1 MKKLSSKQFKIILT
15 QGYNRQIRRMCEYF
29 GYRVV
34 KLERVRIMNIE
45 LGDLPRGKYRAVTPL
60 EYKGLKSL
68 IADSSNQPI
77 MPDMNKKHSEMKH
90 PDRRTK

>member
-1 MKKLSSKQFKIILT
+1 MPCEKLSSKQFKIILT

-60 EYKGLKSL
+60 EYKGAQKTDCGFLES
-68 IADSSNQPI
+68 AGYARY
-77 MPDMNKKHSEMKH
+77 E
-90 PDRRTK
+90 